1 MNWSKFLLSDK
12 HPLLNGLWTGLLIA
26 IVGFVFTQG
35 LITIIDR
42 LLHAAKAFCH
52 G

>member
-12 HPLLNGLWTGLLIA
+12 HPLLSGLWTGLLIA
-26 IVGFVFTQG
+26 IVGFVFSQG
-35 LITIIDR
+35 LISIADK
-42 LLHAAKAFCH
+42 LLHAAKSFCQ